1 MKSKKISVIK
11 SKSAKKSSTLAKFP
25 VDNNLFK
32 AKRLELGLSQSEVA
46 EKLGFTSPQFVSN
59 WERGLAL
66 PPIVCLPELL
76 KLLKLNKETTV
87 EYMVKASKIAVES
100 SLRAQLD
107 RTLSRKR

>member
-1 MKSKKISVIK
+1 MKSKKISVV
-11 SKSAKKSSTLAKFP
+11 KKSNKKITSSAKFP
-25 VDNNLFK
+25 VENNLFK
-32 AKRLELGLSQSEVA
+32 TKRLELGLSQSQVA
-46 EKLGFTSPQFVSN
+46 NKLGFSSPQFVSN

-76 KLLKLNKETTV
+76 KLLKLNKDTTV

-107 RTLSRKR
+107 KTLSSRRR